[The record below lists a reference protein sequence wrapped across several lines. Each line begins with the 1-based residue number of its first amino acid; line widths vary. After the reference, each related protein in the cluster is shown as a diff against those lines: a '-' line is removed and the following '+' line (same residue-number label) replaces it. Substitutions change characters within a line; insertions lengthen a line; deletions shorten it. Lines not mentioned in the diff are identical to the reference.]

1 MTIIGGFGI
10 AAYMIQLSSITWS
23 EHPVITT
30 LDSITAPIDDVQFP
44 TITVC
49 SADQP
54 NTWAFLENVLNN
66 VAVECDNDKDCMNTN
81 QLRQDFQYIFESIGD
96 VASSA
101 EEGLCERERAPSP
114 HWTIVRPAT
123 KERVPRGK
131 SEKVWF

>member
-54 NTWAFLENVLNN
+54 NTWAFLESVLNN
-66 VAVECDNDKDCMNTN
+66 IAVECDNDKDCMNTN

-96 VASSA
+96 LFEVYLYSD
-101 EEGLCERERAPSP
+101 
-114 HWTIVRPAT
+114 HFNDTKVRHGFV
-123 KERVPRGK
+123 KKDV
-131 SEKVWF
+131 